1 MFTMLITFNSVNFS
15 YIGDPILSDINF
27 TLNEGERVG
36 LIGENGAGKTT
47 LLKLIT
53 GDLSPESGA
62 VQKKNGISV
71 GFLAQT
77 GGFESEGTVY
87 SEMLGAVKPQ
97 LDALSRLAELSQR
110 LSAAEYGSAEYR
122 EISSRYESL
131 EKYIAAH
138 DCYNAEVRVKTVL
151 GGMGFAGL
159 YEQKVSTMSGG
170 EKTRLKLAR
179 LLLEE
184 PDLLIL
190 DEPTNHLDIKTL
202 FWLEDYLASF
212 RGAVLIVSH
221 DRYFLDRVTSRI
233 LEIENKKL
241 CSYPGNYTKYKVL
254 KAERI
259 ALELKEYERQQEER
273 ARLQDYVDRNIVRA
287 TTAKSA
293 QSRVKQLERMEIL
306 EKPYTPPA
314 PPRFKF
320 VFPVNT
326 AETVLEVKNLD
337 LEAGGKRLFSGG
349 NMVITRGK
357 KLAVVG
363 ENGTGK
369 STFLKLIARGG
380 NERCVLGRFVRT
392 AYYDQE
398 NLNLNSENTV
408 LSEMWERHVTSSQTD
423 IRSELA
429 RCGLSAE
436 DMYKK
441 VGELS
446 GGERAKLALCVTE
459 AEEGNVLLLDEP
471 TNHLDLPARE
481 SLEAALKSFE
491 GTVIFVSHDRYFIS
505 ALSDCVAEIED
516 GKLNFVNGGYESFR
530 EAKSQQAKKLE
541 EEREKIAQ
549 AEYSERRKESYRSK
563 KDRAAEAAVKGRI
576 KAIEAAL
583 SSNEAE
589 EADIQA
595 QLADPSVTADY
606 REVERLCARLD
617 SLKEEQEKLY
627 SEYAELI

>member
-1 MFTMLITFNSVNFS
+1 MLITFNSVNFS

-122 EISSRYESL
+122 GISSRYESL

-241 CSYPGNYTKYKVL
+241 CSYPGNYTKYKML

-398 NLNLNSENTV
+398 NLNLNPENTV

-549 AEYSERRKESYRSK
+549 AEYSERRKEGYRSK

>member
-1 MFTMLITFNSVNFS
+1 MLITFNSVNFS

-53 GDLSPESGA
+53 GAIYPESGDI
-62 VQKKNGISV
+62 QKKNGATF
-71 GFLAQT
+71 GFLEQT
-77 GGFESEGTVY
+77 GGLEAEGTVY
-87 SEMLGAVKPQ
+87 SEMLLAVKPQ
-97 LDALSRLAELSQR
+97 LDAISRLAKLSED
-110 LSAAEYGSAEYR
+110 LSAAGYGSAEYKQL
-122 EISSRYESL
+122 SSKYEAV

-159 YEQKVSTMSGG
+159 YEQKISTMSGG

-202 FWLEDYLASF
+202 FWLEEYLAAF
-212 RGAVLIVSH
+212 RGAVIVVSH
-221 DRYFLDRVTSRI
+221 DRYFLDRVCSRT
-233 LEIENKKL
+233 LEIENKRL
-241 CSYPGNYTKYKVL
+241 FSYPGNYTKYKVL
-254 KAERI
+254 KAERL
-259 ALELKEYERQQEER
+259 ALEQKEYERQQEER

-293 QSRVKQLERMEIL
+293 LSRVNRLERMEIL

-326 AETVLEVKNLD
+326 GELVLDIKNLD
-337 LEAGGKRLFSGG
+337 LSVGGKTLFNGG
-349 NMVITRGK
+349 SLQLTRGK

-369 STFLKLIARGG
+369 STLLKLIAGGG
-380 NERCVLGRFVRT
+380 NYNCLLGRFVKI

-398 NLNLNSENTV
+398 NLNLNPENTV
-408 LSEMWERHVTSSQTD
+408 LAELWERHVSSSQTD
-423 IRSELA
+423 VRARLA
-429 RCGLSAE
+429 RCGLVAE

-446 GGERAKLALCVTE
+446 GGERAKLALSVLE

-481 SLEAALKSFE
+481 SLERALKEFG
-491 GTVIFVSHDRYFIS
+491 GTLIFVSHDRYFIS
-505 ALSDCVAEIED
+505 ALADCVAEIEG
-516 GKLNFVNGGYESFR
+516 GKLNFVNGNYESFR
-530 EAKSQQAKKLE
+530 EEKRRQAKELAEMQAKEAQQAYLE
-541 EEREKIAQ
+541 SRREG
-549 AEYSERRKESYRSK
+549 YRSK
-563 KDRAAEAAVKGRI
+563 KERAAEAAQKARI
-576 KAIEAAL
+576 KQIEEAISKNEEEEAAL
-583 SSNEAE
+583 SEK
-589 EADIQA
+589 
-595 QLADPSVTADY
+595 LADPAVTADY
-606 REVERLCARLD
+606 REIERLCRRLD
-617 SLKEEQEKLY
+617 ELKREQEELYIQYDKL
-627 SEYAELI
+627 I

>member
-1 MFTMLITFNSVNFS
+1 MLITFNSVNFS
-15 YIGDPILSDINF
+15 YIGEPILSDINF

-53 GDLSPESGA
+53 GDLAPESGA

-77 GGFESEGTVY
+77 GGFESDGTVY

-97 LDALSRLAELSQR
+97 LDALSRLAELSQK

-122 EISSRYESL
+122 GISSRYESL

-363 ENGTGK
+363 GNGTGK

-398 NLNLNSENTV
+398 NLNLNPENTV

-549 AEYSERRKESYRSK
+549 AEYSEGRKESYRSK

-595 QLADPSVTADY
+595 QLADPAVTADY

>member
-1 MFTMLITFNSVNFS
+1 MLITFNSVNFS

-53 GDLSPESGA
+53 GDLAPESGA

-77 GGFESEGTVY
+77 GGFESDGTVY

-306 EKPYTPPA
+306 EKPYTPPS

-398 NLNLNSENTV
+398 NLNLNPENTV

-436 DMYKK
+436 DMHKK

-595 QLADPSVTADY
+595 QLADPAVTADY

>member
-1 MFTMLITFNSVNFS
+1 MLITFNSVNFS

-53 GDLSPESGA
+53 GDLAPESGA

-122 EISSRYESL
+122 GVSSRYESL

-398 NLNLNSENTV
+398 NLNLNPENTV

-595 QLADPSVTADY
+595 QLADPAVTADY

>member
-53 GDLSPESGA
+53 GDLAPESGA

-122 EISSRYESL
+122 GVSSRYESL

-202 FWLEDYLASF
+202 FWLEDYLTSF
-212 RGAVLIVSH
+212 RGAELVVSH

-398 NLNLNSENTV
+398 NLNLNPENTV

-446 GGERAKLALCVTE
+446 GGECAKLALCVTE

-471 TNHLDLPARE
+471 TNHLDLPAME

-516 GKLNFVNGGYESFR
+516 GKLSFVNGGYESFR

-595 QLADPSVTADY
+595 QLADPAVTADY

>member
-1 MFTMLITFNSVNFS
+1 MLITFNSVNFS

-122 EISSRYESL
+122 GISSRYESL

-241 CSYPGNYTKYKVL
+241 CSYPGNYTKYKML

-398 NLNLNSENTV
+398 NLNLNPENTV

>member
-97 LDALSRLAELSQR
+97 LDALSRLAELSQK

-122 EISSRYESL
+122 GISSRYESL

-398 NLNLNSENTV
+398 NLNLNPENTV

-595 QLADPSVTADY
+595 QLADPAVTADY

>member
-1 MFTMLITFNSVNFS
+1 MLITFNSVNFS

-97 LDALSRLAELSQR
+97 LDAFSRLAELSQR

-398 NLNLNSENTV
+398 NLNLNPENTV

-595 QLADPSVTADY
+595 QLADPAVTADY

>member
-1 MFTMLITFNSVNFS
+1 MLITFNSVNFS

-97 LDALSRLAELSQR
+97 LDALSRLAELSQK

-122 EISSRYESL
+122 GISSRYESL

-398 NLNLNSENTV
+398 NLNLNPENTV
-408 LSEMWERHVTSSQTD
+408 LSEMWERHATSSQTD

-595 QLADPSVTADY
+595 QLADPAVTADY

>member
-77 GGFESEGTVY
+77 GGFESDGTVY

-398 NLNLNSENTV
+398 NLNLNPENTV

-436 DMYKK
+436 DMHKK

-595 QLADPSVTADY
+595 QLADPAVTADY

>member
-1 MFTMLITFNSVNFS
+1 MLITFNSVNFS

-53 GDLSPESGA
+53 GAIYPESGDI
-62 VQKKNGISV
+62 QKKNGATF
-71 GFLAQT
+71 GFLEQT
-77 GGFESEGTVY
+77 GGLEAEGTVY
-87 SEMLGAVKPQ
+87 SEMLLAVKPQ
-97 LDALSRLAELSQR
+97 LDAISRLAKLSED
-110 LSAAEYGSAEYR
+110 LSAAGYGSAEYKQL
-122 EISSRYESL
+122 SSKYEAV

-159 YEQKVSTMSGG
+159 YEQKISTMSGG

-202 FWLEDYLASF
+202 FWLEEYLAAF
-212 RGAVLIVSH
+212 RGAVIVVSH
-221 DRYFLDRVTSRI
+221 DRYFLDRVCSRT
-233 LEIENKKL
+233 LEIENKRL
-241 CSYPGNYTKYKVL
+241 FSYPGNYTKYKVL
-254 KAERI
+254 KAERL
-259 ALELKEYERQQEER
+259 ALEQKEYERQQEER

-293 QSRVKQLERMEIL
+293 LSRVNRLERMEIL

-326 AETVLEVKNLD
+326 GELVLDIKNLD
-337 LEAGGKRLFSGG
+337 LSVGGKTLFNGG
-349 NMVITRGK
+349 SLQLTRGK

-369 STFLKLIARGG
+369 STLLKLIAGGG
-380 NERCVLGRFVRT
+380 NYNCLLGRFVKI

-398 NLNLNSENTV
+398 NLNLNPENTV
-408 LSEMWERHVTSSQTD
+408 LAELWERHVSSSQTD
-423 IRSELA
+423 VRARLA
-429 RCGLSAE
+429 RCGLVAE

-446 GGERAKLALCVTE
+446 GGERAKLALSVLE

-481 SLEAALKSFE
+481 SLERALKEFG
-491 GTVIFVSHDRYFIS
+491 GTLIFVSHDRYFIS
-505 ALSDCVAEIED
+505 ALADCVAEIEG
-516 GKLNFVNGGYESFR
+516 GKLNFVNGNYESFR
-530 EAKSQQAKKLE
+530 EEKRRQAKELAEMQAKEAQQAYLE
-541 EEREKIAQ
+541 SRREG
-549 AEYSERRKESYRSK
+549 YRSK
-563 KDRAAEAAVKGRI
+563 KERAAEAAQKARI
-576 KAIEAAL
+576 KQIEEAISKNEEEEAAL
-583 SSNEAE
+583 SEK
-589 EADIQA
+589 
-595 QLADPSVTADY
+595 LADPAVTADY
-606 REVERLCARLD
+606 REIERLCSRLD
-617 SLKEEQEKLY
+617 ELKREQEELYIQYDKL
-627 SEYAELI
+627 I

>member
-1 MFTMLITFNSVNFS
+1 MLITFNSVNFS

-53 GDLSPESGA
+53 GAIYPESGDI
-62 VQKKNGISV
+62 QKKNGATF
-71 GFLAQT
+71 GFLEQT
-77 GGFESEGTVY
+77 GGLEAEGTVY
-87 SEMLGAVKPQ
+87 SEMLLAVKPQ
-97 LDALSRLAELSQR
+97 LDAISRLAKLSED
-110 LSAAEYGSAEYR
+110 LSAAGYGSAEYKQL
-122 EISSRYESL
+122 SSKYEAV

-159 YEQKVSTMSGG
+159 YEQKISTMSGG

-202 FWLEDYLASF
+202 FWLEEYLAAF
-212 RGAVLIVSH
+212 RGAVLVVSH
-221 DRYFLDRVTSRI
+221 DRYFLDRVCSRT
-233 LEIENKKL
+233 LEIENKRL
-241 CSYPGNYTKYKVL
+241 FSYPGNYTKYKVL
-254 KAERI
+254 KAERL
-259 ALELKEYERQQEER
+259 ALEQKEYERQQEER

-293 QSRVKQLERMEIL
+293 LSRVNRLERMEIL

-320 VFPVNT
+320 VFHVNT
-326 AETVLEVKNLD
+326 GELVLDIKNLD
-337 LEAGGKRLFSGG
+337 LSVGGKTLFNGG
-349 NMVITRGK
+349 SLQLTRGK

-369 STFLKLIARGG
+369 STLLKLIAGGG
-380 NERCVLGRFVRT
+380 NYNCLLGRFVKI

-398 NLNLNSENTV
+398 NLNLNPENTV
-408 LSEMWERHVTSSQTD
+408 LAELWERHVSSSQTD
-423 IRSELA
+423 VRARLA
-429 RCGLSAE
+429 RCGLVAE

-446 GGERAKLALCVTE
+446 GGERAKLALSVLE

-481 SLEAALKSFE
+481 SLERALKEFG
-491 GTVIFVSHDRYFIS
+491 GTLIFVSHDRYFIS
-505 ALSDCVAEIED
+505 ALADCVAEIEG
-516 GKLNFVNGGYESFR
+516 GKLNFVNGNYESFR
-530 EAKSQQAKKLE
+530 EEKRRQAKELAEMQAKEAQQAYLE
-541 EEREKIAQ
+541 SRREG
-549 AEYSERRKESYRSK
+549 YRSK
-563 KDRAAEAAVKGRI
+563 KERAAEAAQKARI
-576 KAIEAAL
+576 KQIEEAISKNEEEEAAL
-583 SSNEAE
+583 SEK
-589 EADIQA
+589 
-595 QLADPSVTADY
+595 LADPAVTADY
-606 REVERLCARLD
+606 REIERLCRRLD
-617 SLKEEQEKLY
+617 ELKREQEELYIQYDKL
-627 SEYAELI
+627 I

>member
-1 MFTMLITFNSVNFS
+1 MLITFNSVNFS

-53 GDLSPESGA
+53 GDLAPESGA

-77 GGFESEGTVY
+77 GGFESDGTVY

-97 LDALSRLAELSQR
+97 LDALSRLAELSQK

-122 EISSRYESL
+122 GISSRYESL

-398 NLNLNSENTV
+398 NLNLNPENTV

-595 QLADPSVTADY
+595 QLADPAVTADY
-606 REVERLCARLD
+606 MEVERLCARLD

>member
-1 MFTMLITFNSVNFS
+1 MLITFNSVNFS

-53 GDLSPESGA
+53 GDLAPESGA

-77 GGFESEGTVY
+77 GGFESDGTVY

-398 NLNLNSENTV
+398 NLNLNPENTV

>member
-1 MFTMLITFNSVNFS
+1 MLITFNSVNFS
-15 YIGDPILSDINF
+15 YIGEPILSDINF

-53 GDLSPESGA
+53 GDLAPESGA

-77 GGFESEGTVY
+77 GGFESDGTVY

-306 EKPYTPPA
+306 EKPYTPPS

-398 NLNLNSENTV
+398 NLNLNPENTV

>member
-1 MFTMLITFNSVNFS
+1 MLITFNSVNFS

-53 GDLSPESGA
+53 GAIYPESGDI
-62 VQKKNGISV
+62 QKKNGATF
-71 GFLAQT
+71 GFLEQT
-77 GGFESEGTVY
+77 GGLEAEGTVY
-87 SEMLGAVKPQ
+87 SEMLLAVRPQ
-97 LDALSRLAELSQR
+97 LDAISRLAKLSED
-110 LSAAEYGSAEYR
+110 LSAAGYGSAEYKQL
-122 EISSRYESL
+122 SSKYEAV

-159 YEQKVSTMSGG
+159 YEQKISTMSGG

-202 FWLEDYLASF
+202 FWLEEYLAAF
-212 RGAVLIVSH
+212 RGAVLVVSH
-221 DRYFLDRVTSRI
+221 DRYFLDRVCSRT

-241 CSYPGNYTKYKVL
+241 FSYPGNYTKYKML
-254 KAERI
+254 KAERL
-259 ALELKEYERQQEER
+259 ALEQKEYERQQEER

-293 QSRVKQLERMEIL
+293 LSRVNRLERMEIL

-326 AETVLEVKNLD
+326 GELVLDIKNLD
-337 LEAGGKRLFSGG
+337 LSVGGKTLFNGG
-349 NMVITRGK
+349 SLQLTRGK

-369 STFLKLIARGG
+369 STLLKLIAGGG
-380 NERCVLGRFVRT
+380 NYNCLLGRFVKI

-398 NLNLNSENTV
+398 NLNLNPENTV
-408 LSEMWERHVTSSQTD
+408 LAELWERHVSSSQTD
-423 IRSELA
+423 VRARLA
-429 RCGLSAE
+429 RCGLVAE

-446 GGERAKLALCVTE
+446 GGERAKLALSVLE

-481 SLEAALKSFE
+481 SLERALKEFG
-491 GTVIFVSHDRYFIS
+491 GTLIFVSHDRYFIS
-505 ALSDCVAEIED
+505 ALADCVAEIEG
-516 GKLNFVNGGYESFR
+516 GKLNFVNGNYESFR
-530 EAKSQQAKKLE
+530 EEKRRQAKELAEMQAKETQQAYLE
-541 EEREKIAQ
+541 SRREG
-549 AEYSERRKESYRSK
+549 YRSK
-563 KDRAAEAAVKGRI
+563 KERAAEAAQKARI
-576 KAIEAAL
+576 KQIEEAISKNEEEEAAL
-583 SSNEAE
+583 SEK
-589 EADIQA
+589 
-595 QLADPSVTADY
+595 LADPAVTADY
-606 REVERLCARLD
+606 REIERLCRRLD
-617 SLKEEQEKLY
+617 ELKREQEELYIQYDKL
-627 SEYAELI
+627 I

>member
-1 MFTMLITFNSVNFS
+1 MLITFNSVNFS

-77 GGFESEGTVY
+77 GGFESDGTVY

-398 NLNLNSENTV
+398 NLNLNPENTV

>member
-1 MFTMLITFNSVNFS
+1 MLITFNSVNFS

-53 GDLSPESGA
+53 GAIYPESGDI
-62 VQKKNGISV
+62 QKKNGATF
-71 GFLAQT
+71 GFLEQT
-77 GGFESEGTVY
+77 GGLEAEGTVY
-87 SEMLGAVKPQ
+87 SEMLLAVKPQ
-97 LDALSRLAELSQR
+97 LDAISRLAKLSED
-110 LSAAEYGSAEYR
+110 LSAAGYGSAEYKQL
-122 EISSRYESL
+122 SSKYEAV

-159 YEQKVSTMSGG
+159 YEQKISTMSGG

-202 FWLEDYLASF
+202 FWLEEYLAAF
-212 RGAVLIVSH
+212 RGAVLVVSH
-221 DRYFLDRVTSRI
+221 DRYFLDRVCSRT

-241 CSYPGNYTKYKVL
+241 FSYPGNYTKYKVL
-254 KAERI
+254 KAERL
-259 ALELKEYERQQEER
+259 ALEQKEYERQQEER

-293 QSRVKQLERMEIL
+293 LSRVNRLERMEIL

-326 AETVLEVKNLD
+326 GELVLDIKNLA
-337 LEAGGKRLFSGG
+337 LSVGGKTLFNGG
-349 NMVITRGK
+349 SLQLTRGK

-369 STFLKLIARGG
+369 STLLKLIAGGG
-380 NERCVLGRFVRT
+380 NYNCLLGRFVKI

-398 NLNLNSENTV
+398 NLNLNPENTV
-408 LSEMWERHVTSSQTD
+408 LAELWERHVSSSQTD
-423 IRSELA
+423 VRARLA
-429 RCGLSAE
+429 RCGLVAE

-446 GGERAKLALCVTE
+446 GGERAKLALSVLE

-481 SLEAALKSFE
+481 SLERALKEFG
-491 GTVIFVSHDRYFIS
+491 GTLIFVSHDRYFIS
-505 ALSDCVAEIED
+505 ALADCVAEIEG
-516 GKLNFVNGGYESFR
+516 GKLNFVNGNYESFR
-530 EAKSQQAKKLE
+530 EEKRRQAKELAEMQAKEAQQAYLE
-541 EEREKIAQ
+541 SRREG
-549 AEYSERRKESYRSK
+549 YRSK
-563 KDRAAEAAVKGRI
+563 KERAAEAAQKARI
-576 KAIEAAL
+576 KQIEEAISKNEEEEAAL
-583 SSNEAE
+583 SEK
-589 EADIQA
+589 
-595 QLADPSVTADY
+595 LADPAVTADY
-606 REVERLCARLD
+606 REIERLCRRLD
-617 SLKEEQEKLY
+617 ELKREQEELYIQYDKL
-627 SEYAELI
+627 I

>member
-1 MFTMLITFNSVNFS
+1 MLITFNSVNFS

-53 GDLSPESGA
+53 GAIYPESGDI
-62 VQKKNGISV
+62 QKKNGATF
-71 GFLAQT
+71 GFLEQT
-77 GGFESEGTVY
+77 GGLEAEGTVY
-87 SEMLGAVKPQ
+87 SEMLLAVRPQ
-97 LDALSRLAELSQR
+97 LDAISRLAKLSED
-110 LSAAEYGSAEYR
+110 LSAAGYGSAEYKQL
-122 EISSRYESL
+122 SSKYEAV

-159 YEQKVSTMSGG
+159 YEQKISTMSGG

-202 FWLEDYLASF
+202 FWLEEYLAAF
-212 RGAVLIVSH
+212 RGAVLVVSH
-221 DRYFLDRVTSRI
+221 DRYFLDRVCSRT
-233 LEIENKKL
+233 LEIENKRL
-241 CSYPGNYTKYKVL
+241 FSYPGNYTKYKVL
-254 KAERI
+254 KAERL
-259 ALELKEYERQQEER
+259 ALEQKEYERQQEER

-293 QSRVKQLERMEIL
+293 LSRVNRLERMEIL

-326 AETVLEVKNLD
+326 GELVLDIKNLD
-337 LEAGGKRLFSGG
+337 LSVGGKTLFNGG
-349 NMVITRGK
+349 SLQLTRGK

-369 STFLKLIARGG
+369 STLLKLIAGGG
-380 NERCVLGRFVRT
+380 NYNCLLGRFVKI

-398 NLNLNSENTV
+398 NLNLNPENTV
-408 LSEMWERHVTSSQTD
+408 LAELWERHVSSSQTD
-423 IRSELA
+423 VRARLA
-429 RCGLSAE
+429 RCGLVAE

-446 GGERAKLALCVTE
+446 GGERAKLALSVLE

-481 SLEAALKSFE
+481 SLERALKEFG
-491 GTVIFVSHDRYFIS
+491 GTLIFVSHDRYFIS
-505 ALSDCVAEIED
+505 ALADCVAEIEG
-516 GKLNFVNGGYESFR
+516 GKLNFVNGNYESFR
-530 EAKSQQAKKLE
+530 EEKRRQAKELAEMQAKEAQQAYLE
-541 EEREKIAQ
+541 SRREG
-549 AEYSERRKESYRSK
+549 YRSK
-563 KDRAAEAAVKGRI
+563 KERAAEAAQKARI
-576 KAIEAAL
+576 KQIEEAISKNEEEEAAL
-583 SSNEAE
+583 SEK
-589 EADIQA
+589 
-595 QLADPSVTADY
+595 LADPAVTADY
-606 REVERLCARLD
+606 REIERLCRRLD
-617 SLKEEQEKLY
+617 ELKREQEELYIQYDKL
-627 SEYAELI
+627 I

>member
-53 GDLSPESGA
+53 GDLAPESGA

-122 EISSRYESL
+122 GVSSRYESL

-398 NLNLNSENTV
+398 NLNLNPENTV

-446 GGERAKLALCVTE
+446 GGECAKLALCVTE

-471 TNHLDLPARE
+471 TNHLDLPAME

-516 GKLNFVNGGYESFR
+516 GKLSFVNGGYESFR

-595 QLADPSVTADY
+595 QLADPAVTADY

>member
-1 MFTMLITFNSVNFS
+1 MLITFNSVNFS
-15 YIGDPILSDINF
+15 YIGEPILSDINF

-53 GDLSPESGA
+53 GDLAPESGA

-77 GGFESEGTVY
+77 GGFESDGTVY

-595 QLADPSVTADY
+595 QLADPAVTADY

>member
-1 MFTMLITFNSVNFS
+1 M
-15 YIGDPILSDINF
+15 
-27 TLNEGERVG
+27 
-36 LIGENGAGKTT
+36 
-47 LLKLIT
+47 
-53 GDLSPESGA
+53 
-62 VQKKNGISV
+62 QKKNGISV

-77 GGFESEGTVY
+77 GGFESDGTVY

-97 LDALSRLAELSQR
+97 LDAFSRLAELSQR

-122 EISSRYESL
+122 GVSSRYESL

-398 NLNLNSENTV
+398 NLNLNPENTV

>member
-1 MFTMLITFNSVNFS
+1 MLITFNSVNFS
-15 YIGDPILSDINF
+15 YIGEPILSDINF

-77 GGFESEGTVY
+77 GGFESDGTVY

-122 EISSRYESL
+122 GISSRYESL

-398 NLNLNSENTV
+398 NLNLNPENTV

-595 QLADPSVTADY
+595 QLADPAVTADY

>member
-1 MFTMLITFNSVNFS
+1 MLITFNSVNFS

-53 GDLSPESGA
+53 GAIYPESGDI
-62 VQKKNGISV
+62 QKKNGATF
-71 GFLAQT
+71 GFLEQT
-77 GGFESEGTVY
+77 GGLEAEGTVY
-87 SEMLGAVKPQ
+87 SEMLLAVKPQ
-97 LDALSRLAELSQR
+97 LDAISRLAKLSED
-110 LSAAEYGSAEYR
+110 LSAAGYGSAEYKQL
-122 EISSRYESL
+122 SSKYEAV

-138 DCYNAEVRVKTVL
+138 ECYNAEVRVKTVL

-159 YEQKVSTMSGG
+159 YEQKISTMSGG

-202 FWLEDYLASF
+202 FWLEEYLAAF
-212 RGAVLIVSH
+212 RGAVLVVSH
-221 DRYFLDRVTSRI
+221 DRYFLDRVCSRT
-233 LEIENKKL
+233 LEIENKRL
-241 CSYPGNYTKYKVL
+241 FSYPGNYTKYKVL
-254 KAERI
+254 KAERL
-259 ALELKEYERQQEER
+259 ALEQKEYERQQEER

-293 QSRVKQLERMEIL
+293 LSRVNRLERMEIL

-326 AETVLEVKNLD
+326 GELVLDIKNLD
-337 LEAGGKRLFSGG
+337 LSVGGKTLFNGG
-349 NMVITRGK
+349 SLQLTRGK

-369 STFLKLIARGG
+369 STLLKLIAGGG
-380 NERCVLGRFVRT
+380 NYNCLLGRFVKI

-398 NLNLNSENTV
+398 NLNLNPENTV
-408 LSEMWERHVTSSQTD
+408 LAELWERHVSSSQTD
-423 IRSELA
+423 VRARLA
-429 RCGLSAE
+429 RCGLVAE

-446 GGERAKLALCVTE
+446 GGERAKLALSVLE

-481 SLEAALKSFE
+481 SLERALKEFG
-491 GTVIFVSHDRYFIS
+491 GTLIFVSHDRYFIS
-505 ALSDCVAEIED
+505 ALADCVAEIEG
-516 GKLNFVNGGYESFR
+516 GKLNFVNGNYESFR
-530 EAKSQQAKKLE
+530 EEKRRQAKELAEMQAKEAQQAYLE
-541 EEREKIAQ
+541 SRREG
-549 AEYSERRKESYRSK
+549 YRSK
-563 KDRAAEAAVKGRI
+563 KERAAEAAQKARI
-576 KAIEAAL
+576 KQIEEAISKNEEEEAAL
-583 SSNEAE
+583 SEK
-589 EADIQA
+589 
-595 QLADPSVTADY
+595 LADPAVTADY
-606 REVERLCARLD
+606 REIERLCRRLD
-617 SLKEEQEKLY
+617 ELKREQEELYIQYDKL
-627 SEYAELI
+627 I

>member
-1 MFTMLITFNSVNFS
+1 MLITFNSVNFS

-53 GDLSPESGA
+53 GDLAPESGA

-77 GGFESEGTVY
+77 GGFESDGTVY

-97 LDALSRLAELSQR
+97 LDALSRLAELSQK

-122 EISSRYESL
+122 EVSSRYESL

-159 YEQKVSTMSGG
+159 YEQKVSSMSGG

-259 ALELKEYERQQEER
+259 ALELKEYERRQEER

-398 NLNLNSENTV
+398 NLNLNPENTV

-516 GKLNFVNGGYESFR
+516 GKLNFVKGGYESFR

>member
-1 MFTMLITFNSVNFS
+1 MLITFNSVNFS

-53 GDLSPESGA
+53 GAIYPESGDI
-62 VQKKNGISV
+62 QKKNGATF
-71 GFLAQT
+71 GFLEQT
-77 GGFESEGTVY
+77 GGLEAEGTVY
-87 SEMLGAVKPQ
+87 SEMLLAVKPQ
-97 LDALSRLAELSQR
+97 LDAISRLAKLSED
-110 LSAAEYGSAEYR
+110 LSAAGYGSAEYKQLT
-122 EISSRYESL
+122 SKYEAV

-159 YEQKVSTMSGG
+159 YEQKISTMSGG

-202 FWLEDYLASF
+202 FWLEEYLAAF
-212 RGAVLIVSH
+212 RGAVLVVSH
-221 DRYFLDRVTSRI
+221 DRYFLDRVCSRT
-233 LEIENKKL
+233 LEIENKRL
-241 CSYPGNYTKYKVL
+241 FSYPGNYTKYKVL
-254 KAERI
+254 KAERL
-259 ALELKEYERQQEER
+259 ALEQKEYERQQEER

-293 QSRVKQLERMEIL
+293 LSRVNRLERMEIL

-326 AETVLEVKNLD
+326 GELVLDIKNLA
-337 LEAGGKRLFSGG
+337 LSVGGKTLFNGG
-349 NMVITRGK
+349 SLQLTRGK

-369 STFLKLIARGG
+369 STLLKLIAGGG
-380 NERCVLGRFVRT
+380 NYNCLLGRFVKI

-398 NLNLNSENTV
+398 NLNLNPENTV
-408 LSEMWERHVTSSQTD
+408 LAELWERHVSSSQTD
-423 IRSELA
+423 VRARLA
-429 RCGLSAE
+429 RCGLVAE

-446 GGERAKLALCVTE
+446 GGERAKLALSVLE

-481 SLEAALKSFE
+481 SLERALKEFG
-491 GTVIFVSHDRYFIS
+491 GTLIFVSHDRYFIS
-505 ALSDCVAEIED
+505 ALADCVAEIEG
-516 GKLNFVNGGYESFR
+516 GKLNFVNGNYESFR
-530 EAKSQQAKKLE
+530 EEKRRQAKELAEMQAKEAQQAYLE
-541 EEREKIAQ
+541 SRREG
-549 AEYSERRKESYRSK
+549 YRSK
-563 KDRAAEAAVKGRI
+563 KERAAEAAQKARI
-576 KAIEAAL
+576 KQIEEAISKNEEEEAAL
-583 SSNEAE
+583 SEK
-589 EADIQA
+589 
-595 QLADPSVTADY
+595 LADPAVTADY
-606 REVERLCARLD
+606 REIERLCRRLD
-617 SLKEEQEKLY
+617 ELKREQEELYIQYDKL
-627 SEYAELI
+627 I

>member
-1 MFTMLITFNSVNFS
+1 MLITFNSVNFS

-53 GDLSPESGA
+53 GDLAPESGA

-77 GGFESEGTVY
+77 GGFESDGTVY
-87 SEMLGAVKPQ
+87 SEMLGAVKPR

-595 QLADPSVTADY
+595 QLADPAVTADY

>member
-1 MFTMLITFNSVNFS
+1 MLITFNSVNFS
-15 YIGDPILSDINF
+15 YIGAPILSDINF

-53 GDLSPESGA
+53 GAIYPESGDI
-62 VQKKNGISV
+62 QKKNGATF
-71 GFLAQT
+71 GFLEQT
-77 GGFESEGTVY
+77 GGLEAEGTVY
-87 SEMLGAVKPQ
+87 SEMLLAVKPQ
-97 LDALSRLAELSQR
+97 LDAISRLAKLSED
-110 LSAAEYGSAEYR
+110 LSAAGYGSAEYKQL
-122 EISSRYESL
+122 SSKYEAV

-138 DCYNAEVRVKTVL
+138 ECYNAEVRVKTVL

-159 YEQKVSTMSGG
+159 YEQKISTMSGG

-202 FWLEDYLASF
+202 FWLEEYLAAF
-212 RGAVLIVSH
+212 RGAVLVVSH
-221 DRYFLDRVTSRI
+221 DRYFLDRVCSRT

-241 CSYPGNYTKYKVL
+241 FSYPGNYTKYKVL
-254 KAERI
+254 KAERL
-259 ALELKEYERQQEER
+259 ALEQKEYERQQEER
-273 ARLQDYVDRNIVRA
+273 VRLQDYVDRNIVRA

-293 QSRVKQLERMEIL
+293 LSRVNRLERMEIL

-326 AETVLEVKNLD
+326 GELVLDIKNLD
-337 LEAGGKRLFSGG
+337 LSVGGKTLFNGG
-349 NMVITRGK
+349 SLQLTRGK

-369 STFLKLIARGG
+369 STLLKLIAGGG
-380 NERCVLGRFVRT
+380 NYNCLLGRFVKI

-398 NLNLNSENTV
+398 NLNLNPENTV
-408 LSEMWERHVTSSQTD
+408 LAELWERHVSSSQTD
-423 IRSELA
+423 VRARLA
-429 RCGLSAE
+429 RCGLVAE

-446 GGERAKLALCVTE
+446 GGERAKLALSVLE

-481 SLEAALKSFE
+481 SLERALKEFG
-491 GTVIFVSHDRYFIS
+491 GTLIFVSHDRYFIS
-505 ALSDCVAEIED
+505 ALADCVAEIEG
-516 GKLNFVNGGYESFR
+516 GKLNFVNGNYESFR
-530 EAKSQQAKKLE
+530 EEKRRQAKELAEKQAKEARQAYLE
-541 EEREKIAQ
+541 SRREG
-549 AEYSERRKESYRSK
+549 YRSK
-563 KDRAAEAAVKGRI
+563 KERAAEAAQKARI
-576 KAIEAAL
+576 KQIEEAISKNEEEEAAL
-583 SSNEAE
+583 SEK
-589 EADIQA
+589 
-595 QLADPSVTADY
+595 LADPAVTADY
-606 REVERLCARLD
+606 REIERLCSRLD
-617 SLKEEQEKLY
+617 ELKREQEELYIQYDKL
-627 SEYAELI
+627 I